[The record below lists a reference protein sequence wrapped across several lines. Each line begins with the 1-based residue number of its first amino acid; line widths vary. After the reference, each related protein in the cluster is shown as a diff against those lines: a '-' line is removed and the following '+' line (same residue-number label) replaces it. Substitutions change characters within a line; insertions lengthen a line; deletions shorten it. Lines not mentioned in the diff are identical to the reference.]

1 MGIWK
6 VDNVSSEEWHR
17 RQMRRHCIRAWAI
30 TILEISA
37 MGGIVWFVV
46 WLWEQFGI

>member
-17 RQMRRHCIRAWAI
+17 RQMRWYSIKRWVI
-30 TILEISA
+30 TLLEIAA
-37 MGGIVWFVV
+37 MVGVILFVI
-46 WLWEQFGI
+46 WIWEQYGI